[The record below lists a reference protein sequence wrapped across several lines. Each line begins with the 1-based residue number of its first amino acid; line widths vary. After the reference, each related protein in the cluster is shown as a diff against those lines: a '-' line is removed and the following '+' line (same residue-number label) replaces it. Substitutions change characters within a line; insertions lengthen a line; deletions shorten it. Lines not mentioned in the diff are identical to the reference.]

1 MSAGISG
8 VLRGQYSADMV
19 FYDAGCLNVEVNR
32 RNYRKISSSMESMGF
47 TDYLK
52 DINVLSV
59 PATRKNARM
68 LKDMGLYFDESAKIF
83 LEPKALKIEGLYPFQ
98 NEGVQRMLSMKTNIL
113 LADAM
118 GCLDGDTVITINH
131 CKKSQKMTMSK
142 FYKIF
147 HRIGMSEARINMYK
161 DEPYYIRSFNEQY
174 FRLGE
179 VVDVIDSGY
188 KECVK
193 VTTETGKTLI
203 LTPDHEIYT
212 ENGTVKAIDSLGV
225 MVLCNGTTKC
235 PKCGSDKDII
245 TYPRSKFRGYCK
257 KCMYAMRDN
266 PKYKDDEIHR
276 VMSKDGYIILQGK
289 PMQGY
294 KGRKWTSGIPEHT
307 YVMEQHLGRFLKPGE
322 VVHHI
327 DGNKLNNAISNL
339 MLLDDESAH
348 AKLHGYEKYKN
359 FGFVNPKYEKVV
371 SVEPVG
377 VRHVYDIKVLNH
389 NNFVANHILIH
400 NCGKT
405 VQVAAYMRLKAD
417 ALPALIVCPASLKL
431 NWERELKKWCGID
444 SYILWGKQP
453 APIDAELLKKYKAII
468 INYDILGTEDREE
481 KEKELARR
489 QRMKDAGMPVR
500 KKNVTV
506 HGWCDIL
513 GSLPFSTIV
522 CDEVQFI
529 AEGETI
535 RARGVSQICKALP
548 KAKKIFVSGTPYE
561 TKTAQFYTA
570 LSLLDPEHFNN
581 RYKFLMRYCNPKKT
595 YFGWKFEGASN
606 TEELR
611 EKIGGIMIR
620 RLKEDVLRELPP
632 KMRSVI
638 PLYVSDRERASY
650 EAIDKEFEEDIRT
663 GKKPK
668 AAQLGHIAHLKKGAY
683 DAKENALIEWVNDY
697 LSSNDKLVLFVWHK
711 DSFERML
718 KEFKKYRAVGIN
730 GSTPASERQA
740 IVDSFQTDP
749 KVRLFVGQIQACGAG
764 ITLTASNAVAFA
776 EFGRSWVQHE
786 QAEDRVSRIGQK
798 ADSILAYYLI
808 LPDSIEEDI
817 MATLERRNRDMKLV
831 LDGVEQDTLFETEM
845 NEDVLRSYKQRKNI
859 DK

>member
-19 FYDAGCLNVEVNR
+19 FYDAGCLNVEVNG

-98 NEGVQRMLSMKTNIL
+98 NEGVQRMLSSDKNIL
-113 LADAM
+113 L
-118 GCLDGDTVITINH
+118 
-131 CKKSQKMTMSK
+131 S
-142 FYKIF
+142 
-147 HRIGMSEARINMYK
+147 
-161 DEPYYIRSFNEQY
+161 DECG
-174 FRLGE
+174 L
-179 VVDVIDSGY
+179 
-188 KECVK
+188 
-193 VTTETGKTLI
+193 GKTI
-203 LTPDHEIYT
+203 
-212 ENGTVKAIDSLGV
+212 
-225 MVLCNGTTKC
+225 
-235 PKCGSDKDII
+235 
-245 TYPRSKFRGYCK
+245 
-257 KCMYAMRDN
+257 
-266 PKYKDDEIHR
+266 
-276 VMSKDGYIILQGK
+276 
-289 PMQGY
+289 
-294 KGRKWTSGIPEHT
+294 
-307 YVMEQHLGRFLKPGE
+307 
-322 VVHHI
+322 
-327 DGNKLNNAISNL
+327 
-339 MLLDDESAH
+339 
-348 AKLHGYEKYKN
+348 
-359 FGFVNPKYEKVV
+359 
-371 SVEPVG
+371 
-377 VRHVYDIKVLNH
+377 
-389 NNFVANHILIH
+389 
-400 NCGKT
+400 
-405 VQVAAYMRLKAD
+405 QVATYLKLKEYAF
-417 ALPALIVCPASLKL
+417 PALIVCPASLKL
-431 NWERELKKWCGID
+431 NWERELRKWCGID

-453 APIDAELLKKYKAII
+453 TLIDAELLSKYKAII

-513 GSLPFSTIV
+513 ASLPFSTIV

-650 EAIDKEFEEDIRT
+650 EAIDKEFEEDIRI

-718 KEFKKYRAVGIN
+718 KEFEKYRAVGIN

-749 KVRLFVGQIQACGAG
+749 RVRLFVGQIQACGAG

-786 QAEDRVSRIGQK
+786 QAEDRINRIGQK